1 MYNFKIIA
9 ALVLVLFFSLA
20 LAYTAI
26 GQAWVIFSLI
36 LLGLWLAAVYWLLR
50 SISARDRSFAK
61 ILESSK
67 KEDYS
72 FGPLDRGNAQVA
84 ELIQLWTAQ
93 LRQFKTDQKSLDLRY
108 RNVLNQLNAPIL
120 WLKADGSLE
129 ALNTAA
135 QALPG
140 MRHQLSPEDWQ
151 TLFPFLKDFIA
162 SQASEQVI
170 ALRQD
175 GEKQQWRLQQHPF
188 SGKQEGEKILVV
200 RNEQHLFES
209 QENEA
214 LERILHVLTHE
225 IMNSVSPINSLADTL
240 QLHLKLDRKA
250 EGYYFLTEEQYQD
263 LQSTARIIHR
273 RTNGL
278 MSFVE
283 RYARFA
289 RLPRIQK
296 ESIDWLPFLREIEK
310 LAEEE
315 LAKASISVQIR
326 TLNSARRLYADRELL
341 NQVVLNLIRNAQES
355 MDGRTTGQ
363 IILELDQGDGYHYLK
378 VIDNGQNI
386 EDALIDQIFLP
397 FFSTKKRGSGI
408 GLSLSRKI
416 VMAHGGRLYLQQKPA
431 YKAFCIDL
439 PF

>member
-36 LLGLWLAAVYWLLR
+36 LLGLWLAAVYWLLG

-240 QLHLKLDRKA
+240 QHHLKLDQNA